1 MNKHPH
7 VIFSLN
13 KKLDKE
19 MIKEFLEYPEKAG
32 MNFSAEILEIHPKL
46 KEYYGLKPKEQK
58 TLINDYTDSYYSNHK
73 EDLEKSKKTYQNKWD
88 KVENIF
94 YIETDKLFNNFSW
107 PEGKYRGFISIITA
121 GPRFL
126 ETKEFQSFYGW
137 EKNIIGQV
145 VHEMLHFQF
154 YNQLSFIKEAKTID
168 KEELWQLS
176 EIFNDIIQA
185 EPGFVKIQGYTPRV
199 SYPEHRNLVEK
210 YKKSWDRAQ
219 NVSQFIVDSINIK

>member
-1 MNKHPH
+1 MEKHPH
-7 VIFSLN
+7 IIFCLN
-13 KKLDKE
+13 KELDKD
-19 MIKEFLEYPEKAG
+19 MIKEFLEYPKKAG
-32 MNFSAEILEIHPKL
+32 MDFAAEILEIHPKL

-58 TLINDYTDSYYSNHK
+58 ALISDYSDLYYLEHSG
-73 EDLEKSKKTYQNKWD
+73 DLEKAKKSFQKKWD

-94 YIETDKLFNNFSW
+94 FIETDKVFNNLSW

-137 EKNIIGQV
+137 ERNIIGQV

-168 KEELWQLS
+168 KEERWQLS

-185 EPGFVKIQGYTPRV
+185 EPDFVKVQGYTPKV
-199 SYPEHRNLVEK
+199 PYPEHRDLVEK
-210 YKKSWDRAQ
+210 YKKIWARTQ
-219 NVSQFIVDSINIK
+219 NVNEFIIKSINIK